1 MFGDEKN
8 LMPMSDICSII
19 TDGTHQPPKFKDTG
33 IPFIFVS
40 NITGDK
46 VTYDAEKFIDQDTY
60 DELIKRTPIEIGDV
74 LLSTVGSYGHPA
86 VVKSDKKFLFQRHI
100 AYLKP
105 RREIIDSDY
114 LHGAILS
121 PDAQRHIEEGV
132 KGIAQKTLNLSEI
145 KKLQIP
151 VPELNRQKE
160 FSTFVSQVDK
170 SKFLSA
176 VRKSFPDYGQI
187 YHISGIM
194 QEEVFD
200 TGAHFHGNADEVP
213 DMTDEYAKMNRTL
226 RSAHVEDQMLD
237 YLLRNCKPGDKLPSE
252 FSLAEQFHTSRSTI
266 REVMKSLAAQGLV
279 EIRHGSG
286 TYVIS
291 TSASAPDPLHLSG
304 HKDKYRLALELF
316 DVRLMLEPEI
326 SAMAAE
332 LRSDRQA
339 AELRRYCDETE
350 ALYLQ
355 GDDHTDKDIE
365 FHTCIARCSGNTVV
379 QALIP
384 VIQSAISTFC
394 NVTQRKLMNETIQTH
409 RWITNAIE
417 NKDPIGA
424 RCAMTAH
431 LAFNRDMIQKMIR
444 ARKEP

>member
-1 MFGDEKN
+1 MAKYRLGDIAPVKQGIVPDSDQYWLLNLDAVESNTGNILEYVYVDYSQIGASTVSFNQQNVLYSKLRPYLNKVVLPDRAGYATSEMLPLMPNEKVITREYLTFFLRSSHFVEYINRKTSGAKMPRANTADLKAVEMECPPINEQNRIVSQINSILTIIAHRKNELSRLDELIRARFVEMFGDEKN

-170 SKFLSA
+170 SKYQAEPNS
-176 VRKSFPDYGQI
+176 RKYLIHQ
-187 YHISGIM
+187 
-194 QEEVFD
+194 
-200 TGAHFHGNADEVP
+200 
-213 DMTDEYAKMNRTL
+213 L
-226 RSAHVEDQMLD
+226 RSSIKSSLITSFYTSQ
-237 YLLRNCKPGDKLPSE
+237 N
-252 FSLAEQFHTSRSTI
+252 FS
-266 REVMKSLAAQGLV
+266 K
-279 EIRHGSG
+279 
-286 TYVIS
+286 
-291 TSASAPDPLHLSG
+291 
-304 HKDKYRLALELF
+304 
-316 DVRLMLEPEI
+316 
-326 SAMAAE
+326 
-332 LRSDRQA
+332 
-339 AELRRYCDETE
+339 
-350 ALYLQ
+350 
-355 GDDHTDKDIE
+355 
-365 FHTCIARCSGNTVV
+365 
-379 QALIP
+379 
-384 VIQSAISTFC
+384 
-394 NVTQRKLMNETIQTH
+394 
-409 RWITNAIE
+409 
-417 NKDPIGA
+417 
-424 RCAMTAH
+424 
-431 LAFNRDMIQKMIR
+431 
-444 ARKEP
+444 

>member
-1 MFGDEKN
+1 
-8 LMPMSDICSII
+8 
-19 TDGTHQPPKFKDTG
+19 
-33 IPFIFVS
+33 
-40 NITGDK
+40 
-46 VTYDAEKFIDQDTY
+46 
-60 DELIKRTPIEIGDV
+60 
-74 LLSTVGSYGHPA
+74 
-86 VVKSDKKFLFQRHI
+86 
-100 AYLKP
+100 
-105 RREIIDSDY
+105 
-114 LHGAILS
+114 
-121 PDAQRHIEEGV
+121 
-132 KGIAQKTLNLSEI
+132 
-145 KKLQIP
+145 
-151 VPELNRQKE
+151 
-160 FSTFVSQVDK
+160 
-170 SKFLSA
+170 
-176 VRKSFPDYGQI
+176 
-187 YHISGIM
+187 M

-355 GDDHTDKDIE
+355 GEDHMDKDIE

-431 LAFNRDMIQKMIR
+431 LAFNRDMIQEMIR
-444 ARKEP
+444 ARKEL